1 MAMLA
6 RLADVLALAN
16 MKEEAEEEEARG
28 GVRRRGRRGLVTQM
42 R

>member
-1 MAMLA
+1 MLA

-16 MKEEAEEEEARG
+16 MKEEAEEEEAG
-28 GVRRRGRRGLVTQM
+28 GRMRRRGLVTQM